1 MPKVINPATGKCIRE
16 LSWHTEDEVAR
27 KLSAARTAFEQ
38 WRNYDYEQRGDCL
51 NAVAKVLRDG
61 KHRHAALM
69 TEEMGKPVREAL
81 GEVEKTAWC
90 CEHYASHAA
99 GYLAPEM
106 LESDAT
112 RSWVQYLPLGTVL
125 GILPWNSPYWLAARV
140 FAPAL
145 MAGNTVLIK
154 HDPHVPGCALAI
166 EDAFREAGAP
176 EGLLQALM
184 IDNDA
189 TGDVLRDRRVQAVS
203 FTGSTRG
210 GRAVSAIAGEQIK
223 PAVLELGGSDP
234 AVVLA
239 DADLSQAVDT
249 IATSRF
255 ICAGQSCIAAKRILV
270 EKPVYDDF
278 VKAFKARLEGLTVGD
293 PTRDDTDIGPLARA
307 DLRDQLH
314 TQVRDSITAGARCL
328 LGGEL
333 PEGPG
338 SFYPVTLL
346 GDVPFDAPAFTEE
359 TFGPVAAVAAV
370 DDAEHALAVAND
382 TDYGLA
388 ASIWTTA
395 ERGEAMASRFEAGQ
409 VAVNG
414 IVKTDPRLPSG
425 GIKMSGYGR
434 ELGPH
439 GIREFVNAQQVW
451 AGPGRIAVEAG

>member
-1 MPKVINPATGKCIRE
+1 MPKVINPATGETIRDVP
-16 LSWHTEDEVAR
+16 WHSATEVEE
-27 KLSAARTAFEQ
+27 KLRAAREAYLEWRDFSFEN
-38 WRNYDYEQRGDCL
+38 RAESLRS
-51 NAVAKVLRDG
+51 VAAQLREDRD
-61 KHRHAALM
+61 RHAALM
-69 TEEMGKPVREAL
+69 TEEMGKPVREAR
-81 GEVEKTAWC
+81 GEVDKTAWC
-90 CEHYASHAA
+90 CEHYADNAE
-99 GYLAPEM
+99 GYLAPEE
-106 LESDAT
+106 LASDAS

-125 GILPWNSPYWLAARV
+125 GILPWNSPYWLASRV

-154 HDPHVPGCALAI
+154 HDPHVPGCADAI
-166 EDAFREAGAP
+166 EEAFRKAGAP
-176 EGLLQALM
+176 DGLLQTIR
-184 IDNDA
+184 IDNEA
-189 TGDVLRDRRVQAVS
+189 TGQVLRDRRIQAVS

-210 GRAVSAIAGEQIK
+210 GRAVSAIAGEQVK

-239 DADLSQAVDT
+239 DADIAAAVDT

-270 EKPVYDDF
+270 ERPVYDEF
-278 VKAFKARLEGLTVGD
+278 VKAFRERLEGLKVGD
-293 PTRDDTDIGPLARA
+293 PTREDTDIGPLARA
-307 DLRDQLH
+307 EIREQLH
-314 TQVRDSITAGARCL
+314 RQVRESIERGARCV

-338 SFYPVTLL
+338 CFYPVTLL
-346 GDVPFDAPAFTEE
+346 TDVPRKAPAFSEE
-359 TFGPVAAVAAV
+359 TFGPVAAVAPV
-370 DDAEHALAVAND
+370 RDVEEALEVAND
-382 TDYGLA
+382 TEYGLA
-388 ASIWTTA
+388 ASLWTTA
-395 ERGEAMASRFEAGQ
+395 ERGGALARRFEAGQ

-451 AGPGRIAVEAG
+451 QGPKQG

>member
-1 MPKVINPATGKCIRE
+1 MPKVINPATGKTIRE
-16 LSWHTEDEVAR
+16 LPWHTSAEIGS
-27 KLSAARTAFEQ
+27 KLTAAHGAYLE
-38 WRNYDYEQRGDCL
+38 WRDYSFTRRAECL
-51 NAVAKVLRDG
+51 RAVAAQLRKDRN
-61 KHRHAALM
+61 RHATLM

-81 GEVEKTAWC
+81 GEVDKTAWC
-90 CEHYASHAA
+90 CEHYAENAER
-99 GYLAPEM
+99 YLAPEE
-106 LESDAT
+106 LASDAT

-145 MAGNTVLIK
+145 MAGNTVVIK
-154 HDPHVPGCALAI
+154 HDPHVPGCAEAI
-166 EDAFREAGAP
+166 EAAFREAGAQ
-176 EGLLQALM
+176 EGLLQTVRV
-184 IDNDA
+184 DNEA
-189 TGDVLRDRRVQAVS
+189 AGEILRDRRIQAVS

-210 GRAVSAIAGEQIK
+210 GRAVSAIAGEQVK

-239 DADLSQAVDT
+239 DADIPAAVDT

-270 EKPVYDDF
+270 EQPVYDEF
-278 VKAFKARLEGLTVGD
+278 VNAFRERLESLKVGD
-293 PTRDDTDIGPLARA
+293 PRREDTDIGPLARA
-307 DLRDQLH
+307 EIREQLH
-314 TQVRDSITAGARCL
+314 RQVRDSIAQGARCV

-338 SFYPVTLL
+338 CFYPVTLL
-346 GDVPFDAPAFTEE
+346 ADVPRKAPAFSEE
-359 TFGPVAAVAAV
+359 TFGPVAAVASAADV
-370 DDAEHALAVAND
+370 EEALDLAND
-382 TDYGLA
+382 TEYGLA
-388 ASIWTTA
+388 ASLWTTS
-395 ERGEAMASRFEAGQ
+395 ERGESLARRFEAGQ

-425 GIKMSGYGR
+425 GIKMSGYGL

-451 AGPGRIAVEAG
+451 LGPKQD

>member
-1 MPKVINPATGKCIRE
+1 MTKVINPATGETVRE
-16 LSWHTEDEVAR
+16 VPWHTAAEIEG
-27 KLSAARTAFEQ
+27 KLAAARDAYLK
-38 WRNYDYEQRGDCL
+38 WRDYSYARRAECL
-51 NAVAKVLRDG
+51 RAVAGALRDSRD
-61 KHRHAALM
+61 RHAALM
-69 TEEMGKPVREAL
+69 TEEMGKPVREAR
-81 GEVEKTAWC
+81 GEVDKTAWC
-90 CEHYASHAA
+90 CEHYAENAEC
-99 GYLAPEM
+99 YLASEQ
-106 LESDAT
+106 LASDAT

-154 HDPHVPGCALAI
+154 HDPHVPGCAEGI
-166 EDAFREAGAP
+166 EAAFRAAGGPA
-176 EGLLQALM
+176 GLLQTVRA
-184 IDNDA
+184 DNEA
-189 TGDVLRDRRVQAVS
+189 TGEILRDRRIQAVS

-210 GRAVSAIAGEQIK
+210 GRAVSAIAGEQVK

-239 DADLSQAVDT
+239 DADVLAAVDT

-270 EKPVYDDF
+270 ERPVYDEF
-278 VKAFKARLEGLTVGD
+278 VKAFRERLEGLRVGD
-293 PTRDDTDIGPLARA
+293 PTREDTDIGPLARA
-307 DLRDQLH
+307 EIRDQLH
-314 TQVRDSITAGARCL
+314 RQVRESIEGGARCL

-333 PEGPG
+333 PEGSG
-338 SFYPVTLL
+338 CFYPVTLL
-346 GDVPFDAPAFTEE
+346 TDVPREAPAFNEE
-359 TFGPVAAVAAV
+359 TFGPVAAVAPVA
-370 DDAEHALAVAND
+370 DAEEALELAND
-382 TDYGLA
+382 TQYGLA
-388 ASIWTTA
+388 ASLWTTA
-395 ERGEAMASRFEAGQ
+395 RRGETLARRFEVGQ

-451 AGPGRIAVEAG
+451 LGPKQV

>member
-1 MPKVINPATGKCIRE
+1 MPKVINPANGESIRE
-16 LSWHTEDEVAR
+16 VAWYAPREVER
-27 KLSAARTAFEQ
+27 RLEAARAAFAQ
-38 WRNYDYEQRGDCL
+38 WRDYGFERRGECL
-51 NAVAKVLRDG
+51 KAVAKALRAERDN
-61 KHRHAALM
+61 HAALM

-90 CEHYASHAA
+90 CEHYADHAPE
-99 GYLAPEM
+99 YLADET

-166 EDAFREAGAP
+166 EAAFREAGAP
-176 EGLLQALM
+176 EGLLQVLV

-189 TGDVLRDRRVQAVS
+189 TAAVLRDRRVQAVS

-210 GRAVSAIAGEQIK
+210 GRAVSAIAGEQVK

-239 DADLSQAVDT
+239 DADLERAVDT

-270 EKPVYDDF
+270 ERPVYDDF
-278 VKAFKARLEGLTVGD
+278 VAAFRQRLEGLKVGD
-293 PTRDDTDIGPLARA
+293 PTREDTDIGPLARA
-307 DLRDQLH
+307 DLREQLH
-314 TQVRDSITAGARCL
+314 RQVTDSVEAGARCL
-328 LGGEL
+328 LGGEI
-333 PEGPG
+333 PGGPG

-346 GDVPFDAPAFTEE
+346 VDVPFDAPAFTEE

-382 TDYGLA
+382 TNYGLA
-388 ASIWTTA
+388 ASIWTTP
-395 ERGEAMASRFEAGQ
+395 ERGEAMAPRFEAGQ
-409 VAVNG
+409 VAING

-425 GIKMSGYGR
+425 GIKTSGYGR

-451 AGPGRIAVEAG
+451 LGPKRGA

>member
-1 MPKVINPATGKCIRE
+1 MPTVINPATGKTIRD
-16 LSWHTEDEVAR
+16 LPWHTAAEVEAKLKSAR
-27 KLSAARTAFEQ
+27 DGYNE
-38 WRNYDYEQRGDCL
+38 WRDYGFKQRAECL
-51 NAVAKVLRDG
+51 KAVATQLRKDRE
-61 KHRHAALM
+61 RHAALM

-90 CEHYASHAA
+90 CEHFAEHAEN
-99 GYLAPEM
+99 YLAPEE
-106 LESDAT
+106 LASDAT

-145 MAGNTVLIK
+145 MAGNTVVIK
-154 HDPHVPGCALAI
+154 HDPHVPGCAAAI

-176 EGLLQALM
+176 KGLLQTVR
-184 IDNDA
+184 IDNEA
-189 TGDVLRDRRVQAVS
+189 TGNVLRDHRVQAVS

-210 GRAVSAIAGEQIK
+210 GRAVAALAGELVK

-239 DADLSQAVDT
+239 DADIPAAVDT

-270 EKPVYDDF
+270 EQPVYDQF
-278 VKAFKARLEGLTVGD
+278 VDAFRKRLESLKVGD
-293 PTRDDTDIGPLARA
+293 PTREDTDIGPLARA
-307 DLRDQLH
+307 EIRDQLH
-314 TQVRDSITAGARCL
+314 RQVRDSIEKGARCL
-328 LGGEL
+328 LGGDL

-338 SFYPVTLL
+338 CLYPVTLL
-346 GDVPFDAPAFTEE
+346 ADVPRTAPAFSEE
-359 TFGPVAAVAAV
+359 TFGPVAAVVSVADV
-370 DDAEHALAVAND
+370 EEALEVAND
-382 TDYGLA
+382 TEYGLA
-388 ASIWTTA
+388 ASLWTTP
-395 ERGEAMASRFEAGQ
+395 ERGVTLARRFEAGQ

-425 GIKMSGYGR
+425 GIKTSGYGR

-451 AGPGRIAVEAG
+451 LGPKKK

>member
-1 MPKVINPATGKCIRE
+1 MPKVINPATGECIRE
-16 LSWHTEDEVAR
+16 VSWYASREVERRLEVAR
-27 KLSAARTAFEQ
+27 EAFTQ
-38 WRNYDYEQRGDCL
+38 WRDYGFERRGECL
-51 NAVAKVLRDG
+51 KAVAKALRAERDS
-61 KHRHAALM
+61 HAALM

-90 CEHYASHAA
+90 CEHYAEYAA
-99 GYLAPEM
+99 EYLASES
-106 LESDAT
+106 LDSDAA

-125 GILPWNSPYWLAARV
+125 GILPWNSPYWLASRV

-166 EDAFREAGAP
+166 EAAFREAGAP
-176 EGLLQALM
+176 EGLLQALV
-184 IDNDA
+184 IDNEA
-189 TGDVLRDRRVQAVS
+189 TAVVLRDRRVQAVS

-210 GRAVSAIAGEQIK
+210 GRAVSAIAGEQVK

-239 DADLSQAVDT
+239 DADLGRAVDT

-278 VKAFKARLEGLTVGD
+278 VAAFHKRLEGLRVGD

-314 TQVRDSITAGARCL
+314 RQVSGSIEAGARCL
-328 LGGEL
+328 LGGEV

-346 GDVPFDAPAFTEE
+346 AGVPFDAPAFTEE

-388 ASIWTTA
+388 ASIWTTPG
-395 ERGEAMASRFEAGQ
+395 RGEAMAPRFEAGQ
-409 VAVNG
+409 VAING

-425 GIKMSGYGR
+425 GIKASGYGR

-451 AGPGRIAVEAG
+451 LGPKRES

>member
-1 MPKVINPATGKCIRE
+1 MPKVINPATGECIRE
-16 LSWHTEDEVAR
+16 LPWHTAEEVER
-27 KLSAARTAFEQ
+27 KLDATCKAFAQ
-38 WRNYDYEQRGDCL
+38 WREYSFEQRGDCL
-51 NAVAKVLRDG
+51 KAVAKKLSDG
-61 KHRHAALM
+61 KARHASLM
-69 TEEMGKPVREAL
+69 TEEMGKPMREAL

-99 GYLAPEM
+99 GYLATET

-176 EGLLQALM
+176 EGLLQALV

-189 TGDVLRDRRVQAVS
+189 TGQVLRDRRVQAVS

-239 DADLSQAVDT
+239 DANLEQAVDT

-270 EKPVYDDF
+270 EKPVYDEF
-278 VKAFKARLEGLTVGD
+278 VQAFEARLAGLKVGD
-293 PTRDDTDIGPLARA
+293 PTRDDTDIGPLART
-307 DLRDQLH
+307 DLREQLH
-314 TQVRDSITAGARCL
+314 KQVRDSITAGARCL

-333 PEGPG
+333 PDGPG

-346 GDVPFDAPAFTEE
+346 TDVPFDAPAFTEE
-359 TFGPVAAVAAV
+359 TFGPVAAVAAI

-388 ASIWTTA
+388 ASLWTTA
-395 ERGEAMASRFEAGQ
+395 ERGEVMARRFEAGQ
-409 VAVNG
+409 VAING

-425 GIKMSGYGR
+425 GIKTSGYGR

-451 AGPGRIAVEAG
+451 LGPKKG